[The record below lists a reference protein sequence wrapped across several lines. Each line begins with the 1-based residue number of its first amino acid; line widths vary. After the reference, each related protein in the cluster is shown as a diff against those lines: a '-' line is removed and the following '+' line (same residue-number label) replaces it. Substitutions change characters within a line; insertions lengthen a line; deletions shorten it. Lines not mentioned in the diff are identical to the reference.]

1 MSKSKKN
8 KNIENFGEE
17 PFSETLNKWL
27 KSEHVNNVASLN
39 DVFGEKTFAIT
50 FLLLMSFPALPIPTG
65 GLSHVFEVIVMLLSL
80 QLIIGR
86 KVLWLP
92 NKWKNKHLGKNM
104 EEKAIP
110 ILIKYITKLEKISK
124 PRMSRFLDGKV
135 GTSLFGIIIFSFTL
149 VALLAPPFSGLDTLP
164 SIGVIVIALGIIL
177 GDILFVI
184 VGMIIGTSGVAVT
197 YFIGEIVINFIK
209 GLF

>member
-65 GLSHVFEVIVMLLSL
+65 GLSHVL
-80 QLIIGR
+80 
-86 KVLWLP
+86 K
-92 NKWKNKHLGKNM
+92 
-104 EEKAIP
+104 
-110 ILIKYITKLEKISK
+110 
-124 PRMSRFLDGKV
+124 
-135 GTSLFGIIIFSFTL
+135 
-149 VALLAPPFSGLDTLP
+149 
-164 SIGVIVIALGIIL
+164 
-177 GDILFVI
+177 
-184 VGMIIGTSGVAVT
+184 
-197 YFIGEIVINFIK
+197 
-209 GLF
+209 

>member
-8 KNIENFGEE
+8 KNVENFGEE

-124 PRMSRFLDGKV
+124 PRMSIFLDGKV

-149 VALLAPPFSGLDTLP
+149 VAL
-164 SIGVIVIALGIIL
+164 
-177 GDILFVI
+177 
-184 VGMIIGTSGVAVT
+184 
-197 YFIGEIVINFIK
+197 
-209 GLF
+209 